1 MKIEKFII
9 FSFLILLTIININ
22 SCSNNKS
29 SDESTI
35 TFWHFWSE
43 PYQRKVIDSI
53 VSEFEKANN
62 CNVEIT
68 ELSWNDGK
76 TKLFAAFNSGTAPDV
91 LELGSDWVAQFSSSA
106 VLHKLNPDSM
116 EFSKYIDY
124 SQAPSLWNEQLYAIP
139 WIVDTRVLFY
149 NKQILDKADIIPEP
163 PKSFNEI
170 LANAPK
176 INSLENIYAFGALG
190 SDAHRLYKNI
200 VIFFWSNG
208 GDLFDSTGNIILN
221 SAANIQAL
229 DLYVQLA
236 QNGFIETQK
245 QMDNAFAQG
254 KIAYYISGAWLLDQI
269 QRENPSLNFGI
280 TPIPS
285 IGTHQGVSFAGGEY
299 ISISAKTKNYELSKK
314 FVKYLTDGKNAIE
327 FCKKINEA
335 GFPADMN
342 FYKDQFFQNHPYKK
356 VFAEQ
361 LNYAKMT
368 PVDPKWLDI
377 EAILE
382 NAAVKAL
389 YGEQTPKEA
398 LDEAQ
403 MRVSGILLTKVN
415 S

>member
-1 MKIEKFII
+1 MKSKKIILYTIFFI
-9 FSFLILLTIININ
+9 LTIIIVN
-22 SCSNNKS
+22 SCTNNKT
-29 SDESTI
+29 SDKNTI

-43 PYQRKVIDSI
+43 PYQKKVIDSI
-53 VSEFEKANN
+53 VTEFEKANN
-62 CNVEIT
+62 CSVEIT

-91 LELGSDWVAQFSSSA
+91 LELGSDWVAQFSSSG
-106 VLHKLNPDSM
+106 VLHKLNADTM
-116 EFSKYIDY
+116 DFSKYIDY
-124 SQAPSLWNEQLYAIP
+124 SQAPSLWDGQLYAIP

-149 NKQILDKADIIPEP
+149 NRDILKKANISVEP
-163 PKSFNEI
+163 PQSFNSI
-170 LANAPK
+170 LANASK

-208 GDLFDSTGNIILN
+208 GNLFDSLGNIALN
-221 SAANIQAL
+221 SPKNIQAL

-254 KIAYYISGAWLLDQI
+254 KVAYYISGAWLLDQI
-269 QRENPSLNFGI
+269 QKENPSLDFAI
-280 TPIPS
+280 TAIPS

-299 ISISAKTKNYELSKK
+299 ISINAKTKNYDLSKK

-335 GFPADMN
+335 GFPADKN
-342 FYKDQFFQNHPYKK
+342 FYNDQFYQSHPYRK
-356 VFAEQ
+356 VFSEQ

-368 PVDPKWLDI
+368 PVHPKWLDI

-382 NAAVKAL
+382 NAAVKAI
-389 YGEQTPKEA
+389 YGEQSAKEA

-403 MRVSGILLTKVN
+403 MRVSGILLTNVK
-415 S
+415 